1 MVGILADFR
10 FILDFFKPYYSKHRM
25 YIVLCVL
32 FTAFHKLVAVALPIL
47 IKLLVDT
54 IEKGTNFK
62 EFVFYAELNILGLVV
77 FLVVLFLRYYFEKRT
92 ETSISADLRQDM
104 LQHILDADYLSVT
117 KEETGYF
124 LERQSADLQNIN
136 DLIVHDPVLFF
147 IDFFYVGAIAVIMI
161 KLNAVLF
168 VALLALFPLF
178 FVIARIILPKMKAV
192 KSHVLKTEEEINSFT
207 EESVSGAYHIKA
219 NNAENIF
226 ERRLSNLLS
235 KYLGLNLS
243 YATLDILYDLI
254 LFTGIMNVAN
264 LIVYILGG
272 YYVFK
277 GTFTVGSLF
286 AFAIYFSNLW
296 EAMEFYTQF
305 PKELKISML
314 SVNRIRELL
323 SIPQEQEGKVTLSE
337 PIESIQ
343 FEDVSFSYDSRMVL
357 NNVNLIIR
365 RREKIGIVGPNGSG
379 KSTFC
384 NLLMRIITPSR
395 GNIFING
402 IDYKTFTKESLRN
415 KIILVPQEP
424 YIFSGTLEE
433 NVTLFGSGAK
443 KRFGSIDVETIL
455 RNKHCTIL
463 TKNLGSKLSGG
474 EKKLIQLLRG
484 INRNGDVY
492 ILDEPLAFVDKD
504 YADLVLQLIKS
515 GFDDKTLI
523 IISHL
528 TNLSDFCDRTYV
540 ITTEGSFL
548 PMC

>member
-1 MVGILADFR
+1 
-10 FILDFFKPYYSKHRM
+10 
-25 YIVLCVL
+25 
-32 FTAFHKLVAVALPIL
+32 
-47 IKLLVDT
+47 
-54 IEKGTNFK
+54 
-62 EFVFYAELNILGLVV
+62 
-77 FLVVLFLRYYFEKRT
+77 
-92 ETSISADLRQDM
+92 
-104 LQHILDADYLSVT
+104 
-117 KEETGYF
+117 
-124 LERQSADLQNIN
+124 
-136 DLIVHDPVLFF
+136 
-147 IDFFYVGAIAVIMI
+147 
-161 KLNAVLF
+161 
-168 VALLALFPLF
+168 
-178 FVIARIILPKMKAV
+178 
-192 KSHVLKTEEEINSFT
+192 
-207 EESVSGAYHIKA
+207 
-219 NNAENIF
+219 
-226 ERRLSNLLS
+226 
-235 KYLGLNLS
+235 
-243 YATLDILYDLI
+243 
-254 LFTGIMNVAN
+254 MNVAN

-305 PKELKISML
+305 PKELKVSML

-337 PIESIQ
+337 PIKSIQ

-365 RREKIGIVGPNGSG
+365 RREKTGIVGPNGSG

-384 NLLMRIITPSR
+384 NLLTRIITPSS

-424 YIFSGTLEE
+424 YIFRGTLEE

-443 KRFGSIDVETIL
+443 KRYSSIDLETIL
-455 RNKHCTIL
+455 KDKHCDIP

-492 ILDEPLAFVDKD
+492 ILDEPFAFVDKD
-504 YADLVLQLIKS
+504 YAYLVLQLIKS
-515 GFDDKTLI
+515 EFDDKTLI

-528 TNLSDFCDRTYV
+528 TNLNDFCDRTYV
-540 ITTEGSFL
+540 VTTEGNIVEAK
-548 PMC
+548 

>member
-1 MVGILADFR
+1 MAGILADFK
-10 FILDFFKPYYSKHRM
+10 FIFDFFKPYYSKHRM
-25 YIVLCVL
+25 YIVLCIL
-32 FTAFHKLVAVALPIL
+32 STAFHKLVAVALPIL

-62 EFVFYAELNILGLVV
+62 EFVFYAKLNILGLVV

-92 ETSISADLRQDM
+92 ETFISADLRQDM
-104 LQHILDADYLSVT
+104 LQRILDADYLSVR

-147 IDFFYVGAIAVIMI
+147 INIFYVGAIAVIMI
-161 KLNAVLF
+161 KLNAVLSA
-168 VALLALFPLF
+168 ALLVLFPLF
-178 FVIARIILPKMKAV
+178 LVIARTILPKMKAV
-192 KSHVLKTEEEINSFT
+192 KSNVLKTEEEVNSFT

-226 ERRLSNLLS
+226 ARRLSNLLS

-286 AFAIYFSNLW
+286 AFVIYFSNLW

-305 PKELKISML
+305 PKELKVSML
-314 SVNRIRELL
+314 SVNRIKELL
-323 SIPQEQEGKVTLSE
+323 SIPQEQEGKVVLSE

-343 FEDVSFSYDSRMVL
+343 FKDVSFSYDSRMVL

-384 NLLMRIITPSR
+384 NLLTRIITPSS

-424 YIFSGTLEE
+424 YIFRGTFEE
-433 NVTLFGSGAK
+433 NVTLFGSSAK
-443 KRFGSIDVETIL
+443 KRCSSIDVKTIL
-455 RNKHCTIL
+455 KENCDIP
-463 TKNLGSKLSGG
+463 TKNPGSKLSGG

-504 YADLVLQLIKS
+504 YADLVLKLIKS
-515 GFDDKTLI
+515 EFDDKTLI

-528 TNLSDFCDRTYV
+528 TNLNDFCDRTYV
-540 ITTEGSFL
+540 ITTEGNIVEEK
-548 PMC
+548 

>member
-1 MVGILADFR
+1 LQISGLSSI
-10 FILDFFKPYYSKHRM
+10 FFKPFYSKHRM

-92 ETSISADLRQDM
+92 ETFISADLRQDM
-104 LQHILDADYLSVT
+104 LQRILDADYLSVR

-147 IDFFYVGAIAVIMI
+147 INIFYVGAIAVIMI
-161 KLNAVLF
+161 KLNAVLSA
-168 VALLALFPLF
+168 ALLVLFPLF
-178 FVIARIILPKMKAV
+178 LLISRIILPKMKAV
-192 KSHVLKTEEEINSFT
+192 KSNVLETEEVINSFT

-305 PKELKISML
+305 PKELKVSML

-323 SIPQEQEGKVTLSE
+323 SMPQEQEGKVTLSE

-343 FEDVSFSYDSRMVL
+343 
-357 NNVNLIIR
+357 
-365 RREKIGIVGPNGSG
+365 
-379 KSTFC
+379 
-384 NLLMRIITPSR
+384 
-395 GNIFING
+395 
-402 IDYKTFTKESLRN
+402 
-415 KIILVPQEP
+415 
-424 YIFSGTLEE
+424 
-433 NVTLFGSGAK
+433 
-443 KRFGSIDVETIL
+443 
-455 RNKHCTIL
+455 
-463 TKNLGSKLSGG
+463 
-474 EKKLIQLLRG
+474 
-484 INRNGDVY
+484 
-492 ILDEPLAFVDKD
+492 
-504 YADLVLQLIKS
+504 
-515 GFDDKTLI
+515 
-523 IISHL
+523 
-528 TNLSDFCDRTYV
+528 
-540 ITTEGSFL
+540 
-548 PMC
+548 

>member
-1 MVGILADFR
+1 MASILADFR
-10 FILDFFKPYYSKHRM
+10 FIFDFFKPYYSKHRM

-62 EFVFYAELNILGLVV
+62 EFVSYAELNILGLVV

-92 ETSISADLRQDM
+92 ETFISADLRQDM

-147 IDFFYVGAIAVIMI
+147 IDIFYVGAIAVIMI

-178 FVIARIILPKMKAV
+178 FFIARIILPKMKAV

-226 ERRLSNLLS
+226 ERRLSNILS

-305 PKELKISML
+305 PKELKVSML

-384 NLLMRIITPSR
+384 NLLMRIITPSS

-402 IDYKTFTKESLRN
+402 IHYKTFTKESLRN

-433 NVTLFGSGAK
+433 NVTLFGSGAQ
-443 KRFGSIDVETIL
+443 KRFGTIDVETIL
-455 RNKHCTIL
+455 KDKHRDIP

-515 GFDDKTLI
+515 EFDDKTLI

-528 TNLSDFCDRTYV
+528 TNLRDFCDRTYV
-540 ITTEGSFL
+540 ITTQGNIVEVK
-548 PMC
+548 

>member
-1 MVGILADFR
+1 MAGILAYFR

-62 EFVFYAELNILGLVV
+62 EFISYAELNILGLVV
-77 FLVVLFLRYYFEKRT
+77 FLVVLFLRYYFEKRI
-92 ETSISADLRQDM
+92 ETFISADLRQDM
-104 LQHILDADYLSVT
+104 LQRILDADYLSVR

-147 IDFFYVGAIAVIMI
+147 INIFYVGAIAVIMI
-161 KLNAVLF
+161 KLNAVLSA
-168 VALLALFPLF
+168 ALLVLFPLF
-178 FVIARIILPKMKAV
+178 LLISRIILPKMKAV
-192 KSHVLKTEEEINSFT
+192 KSNVLKTEEEINSFT
-207 EESVSGAYHIKA
+207 EESVLGAYHIKA

-305 PKELKISML
+305 PKELKVSML

-323 SIPQEQEGKVTLSE
+323 SMPQEQEGKVTLSE

-343 FEDVSFSYDSRMVL
+343 FKDVSFSYDSRIVL

-384 NLLMRIITPSR
+384 NLLTRIITPSS

-424 YIFSGTLEE
+424 YIFRGTLEE

-443 KRFGSIDVETIL
+443 KRCGSIDLETIL
-455 RNKHCTIL
+455 KDKHCDIP

-515 GFDDKTLI
+515 EFDDKTLI

-528 TNLSDFCDRTYV
+528 TNLNDFCDRTYV
-540 ITTEGSFL
+540 ITTEGNIVEAK
-548 PMC
+548 

>member
-32 FTAFHKLVAVALPIL
+32 FTAFHKLVTVALPIL

-77 FLVVLFLRYYFEKRT
+77 FLVVLFLRYYFKKRT
-92 ETSISADLRQDM
+92 ETFISANIRQDM
-104 LQHILDADYLSVT
+104 LQRILDSDYLTVR

-124 LERQSADLQNIN
+124 LERQSTDLQNIN

-147 IDFFYVGAIAVIMI
+147 INIFYVGAIAVIMI
-161 KLNAVLF
+161 KLNAVLSA
-168 VALLALFPLF
+168 ALLVLFPLF
-178 FVIARIILPKMKAV
+178 LLISRIILPKMKAV
-192 KSHVLKTEEEINSFT
+192 KSNVLETEEVINSFT

-226 ERRLSNLLS
+226 VRRLSNLLS

-277 GTFTVGSLF
+277 STFTVGSLF

-365 RREKIGIVGPNGSG
+365 RSEKIGIVGPNGSG
-379 KSTFC
+379 KSTF
-384 NLLMRIITPSR
+384 
-395 GNIFING
+395 
-402 IDYKTFTKESLRN
+402 
-415 KIILVPQEP
+415 
-424 YIFSGTLEE
+424 
-433 NVTLFGSGAK
+433 
-443 KRFGSIDVETIL
+443 
-455 RNKHCTIL
+455 
-463 TKNLGSKLSGG
+463 
-474 EKKLIQLLRG
+474 
-484 INRNGDVY
+484 
-492 ILDEPLAFVDKD
+492 
-504 YADLVLQLIKS
+504 
-515 GFDDKTLI
+515 
-523 IISHL
+523 
-528 TNLSDFCDRTYV
+528 
-540 ITTEGSFL
+540 
-548 PMC
+548 